1 MIQRRATPHGAV
13 PRRTA
18 PYSAVPRSAAP
29 CGADGAQTGAAL
41 LRRTARSV
49 NAT

>member
-1 MIQRRATPHGAV
+1 MIQRRATAPHGAV
-13 PRRTA
+13 QRCSAVRRRTA
-18 PYSAVPRSAAP
+18 AP
-29 CGADGAQTGAAL
+29 WAQTGAAL